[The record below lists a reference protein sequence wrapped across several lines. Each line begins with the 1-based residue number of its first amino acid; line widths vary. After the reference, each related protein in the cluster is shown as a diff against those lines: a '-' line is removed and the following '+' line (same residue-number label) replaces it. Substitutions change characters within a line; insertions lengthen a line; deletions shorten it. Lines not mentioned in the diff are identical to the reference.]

1 MRLAFEDLRLGN
13 ILRLPQFKN
22 SKGEPAHSKPDG
34 SDWSLN
40 DWMTATLGEL
50 GECANVLK
58 KVRRGDLTLE
68 EARPKIMQEIADTII
83 YADILAMQCGI
94 SLDEAVL
101 KTFNNKS
108 KQVGADVFLEYE
120 EVREA
125 ELCSS

>member
-1 MRLAFEDLRLGN
+1 MKLALASLRAGN

-22 SKGEPAHSKPDG
+22 SKGEPAHSEPDG

-40 DWMTATLGEL
+40 DWMTAALGEL

-83 YADILAMQCGI
+83 YADILAMQCSI